1 MRKIVL
7 VLTSCLLLAAPVTAP
22 AAPDS
27 FQHYNC
33 AFLGGASGSYP
44 DGTTGIAV
52 VEITISEH
60 NHSTVRID
68 YYETENGA
76 RRVGS
81 FQQVNGARVPTNADE
96 AYWFAFEHYADR
108 A

>member
-1 MRKIVL
+1 MKTLATLLIG
-7 VLTSCLLLAAPVTAP
+7 CLLLATPAAAP
-22 AAPDS
+22 AAPDNY
-27 FQHYNC
+27 QHYSC
-33 AFLGGASGSYP
+33 SFLGGASGSYP

-52 VEITISEH
+52 VEITIGEH